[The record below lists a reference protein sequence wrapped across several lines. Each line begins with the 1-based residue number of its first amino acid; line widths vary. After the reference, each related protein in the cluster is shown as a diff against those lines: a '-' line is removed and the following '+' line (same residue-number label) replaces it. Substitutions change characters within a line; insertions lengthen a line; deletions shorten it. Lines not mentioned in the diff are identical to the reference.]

1 MFINLGILKLNS
13 PNRSTLSDSPVYFL
27 NSLRHRSVF
36 FPIYIY
42 NIYMEN
48 RQFIFIPFANLEIS
62 IEKFINEKS
71 LRYEKIVSA
80 RFVSPHEEK

>member
-1 MFINLGILKLNS
+1 
-13 PNRSTLSDSPVYFL
+13 
-27 NSLRHRSVF
+27 
-36 FPIYIY
+36 
-42 NIYMEN
+42 MEN

-80 RFVSPHEEK
+80 RFVSLHEEK

>member
-1 MFINLGILKLNS
+1 
-13 PNRSTLSDSPVYFL
+13 
-27 NSLRHRSVF
+27 
-36 FPIYIY
+36 
-42 NIYMEN
+42 MEN

-62 IEKFINEKS
+62 IKKFINEKS